1 MARALRLDR
10 LAQVLRAAVVD
21 DGFQARRGDFVPM
34 GSPVW
39 VARSDVSD
47 GEKTAGGQT
56 IATMMVRFTLR
67 KVGAAAGL
75 TVADRIRCDAVTFD
89 IHGIKDI
96 PGGRLIEVTALG
108 RVG

>member
-1 MARALRLDR
+1 MVRPLRLDR
-10 LAQVLRAAVVD
+10 QAQVLRAAVVD
-21 DGFQARRGDFVPM
+21 DGLQSRRGVYAPT

-39 VARSDVSD
+39 EARSDVSG

-56 IATMMVRFTLR
+56 IATMMVRFTMR
-67 KVGAAAGL
+67 KVGVAAGL
-75 TVADRIRCDAVTFD
+75 TVADRLNCDGVTFD
-89 IHGIKDI
+89 IHGIKDV